1 MQKKFKNL
9 ISENAQD
16 VVEIFSALL
25 KLPSSMLEIYPAL
38 NIMFK
43 TMQFV
48 RSQVML
54 KRFAT
59 FIKIINFELEKD
71 IIKFLKKIHN
81 EDVVEFLH
89 DSAKRSIEEKSELLR
104 IAIAI
109 HTASVIKRN
118 CVRLQDVKI
127 YRSLKDLSDK
137 EIYAFLKF
145 IEIDRSQD
153 KEEFNFSYSSNYDE
167 VIADEI
173 SLPLNEYD
181 DFVKELFEHLKSLN
195 FFNNGNIV
203 IKSESK
209 SDFHIGRPSAH
220 FQELVEI
227 LFMAKKLIVELK

>member
-9 ISENAQD
+9 ITENSQD
-16 VVEIFSALL
+16 VVGIFSALL
-25 KLPSSMLEIYPAL
+25 KLPSYVLEIYPAL

-59 FIKIINFELEKD
+59 FVKVINFELEKD
-71 IIKFLKKIHN
+71 IIKFLKKIDK
-81 EDVVEFLH
+81 EDVIEFLH
-89 DSAKRSIEEKSELLR
+89 DSAKRSIEEKSDILR

-109 HTASVIKRN
+109 HTACVIKRN
-118 CVRLQDVKI
+118 FVSLQDVKI

-167 VIADEI
+167 V
-173 SLPLNEYD
+173 
-181 DFVKELFEHLKSLN
+181 
-195 FFNNGNIV
+195 
-203 IKSESK
+203 
-209 SDFHIGRPSAH
+209 
-220 FQELVEI
+220 
-227 LFMAKKLIVELK
+227 